1 MKNDRVKE
9 LLIRSASGLVLAAV
23 TFVLTTWSLWS
34 FGAFLL
40 LVLIPAMAEYYRLAR
55 LSGSSPATVS
65 GIVTGVLLLWCNLM
79 FALNL
84 NGLYLDRV
92 AGRLLILFPLVLL
105 TVMPSMI
112 FVCEIFRRRPNP
124 IGNMATTLTGLIYVA
139 VPLSMMCYVP
149 LLLGEGEWRPFL
161 ILLYIGILWANDVF
175 AYIIGTAFGRHR
187 LCERI
192 SPKKSWEGFF
202 GGIAGA
208 VIVAAV
214 GSYGCGQNIAW
225 WCGLAVVAS
234 LAGAAGD
241 LVESM
246 MKRQAGVKDS
256 GAVLPG
262 HGGILDRFDAFL
274 MAAPFVFVYLLLK
287 IGM

>member
-1 MKNDRVKE
+1 
-9 LLIRSASGLVLAAV
+9 
-23 TFVLTTWSLWS
+23 
-34 FGAFLL
+34 
-40 LVLIPAMAEYYRLAR
+40 MAEYYRLAR

-92 AGRLLILFPLVLL
+92 AGRLLIFFPLVLL

-124 IGNMATTLTGLIYVA
+124 IGNMATTFTGLIYVA